1 MSTVNLQNLLDVAIE
16 AAVIG
21 GKKTL
26 SYFNLP
32 IDIDTKADGTPVTN
46 ADREAEVAILKHIRR
61 YFPDHDVLAE
71 ESGAAKGKS
80 GTNVRWIIDPL
91 DGTKTFVRGM
101 PLYGTLIGAE
111 VDGKPTV
118 GVIYLPASDELV
130 YAATGLGCRW
140 NGRPCGVSKV
150 DKLSDAVLLTTDQ
163 QTSDSRGPN
172 FSQLAKQCKFTRTW
186 GDCYGYVLV
195 ATGRAEIMVDFKANP
210 WDIAAA
216 APIMTEAGGHL
227 SSWHGQQDIWSGD
240 AIGTNAALWQATVK
254 HLESAPR

>member
-1 MSTVNLQNLLDVAIE
+1 MKLQNLLDVAIE

-21 GKKTL
+21 GRKTL
-26 SYFNLP
+26 AYYNLP
-32 IDIDTKADGTPVTN
+32 IDIDIKADGTQVTN
-46 ADREAEVAILKHIRR
+46 ADRDAEAAILKHIRR
-61 YFPDHDVLAE
+61 HFPDHDVLAE
-71 ESGAAKGKS
+71 ESGAQAGKS

-111 VDGKPTV
+111 VDGKPAV

-140 NGRPCGVSKV
+140 NGRPCQVSKV
-150 DKLSDAVLLTTDQ
+150 DTLAEACLLTTDQ
-163 QTSDSRGPN
+163 QTAEGRGPN
-172 FSQLAKQCKFTRTW
+172 FAKLAKQVKFTRTW

-210 WDIAAA
+210 WDIAAV
-216 APIMTEAGGHL
+216 APIMAEAGGHL
-227 SSWHGQQDIWSGD
+227 SSWRGEESIWKGD
-240 AIGTNAALWQATVK
+240 AIGTNAALWRETVK
-254 HLESAPR
+254 YLESAPK